1 MVSLEG
7 CKIKYSKGGK
17 KKKKCVCAGK
27 LPQSHP
33 YSLSATVQ
41 VLVDGA
47 PVRIQL
53 WDTAGQV
60 SSVKGTISSG
70 PVGQGLFAGFCGR
83 QYLTGKEGD
92 LLAQRQPFTAMADTG
107 W

>member
-1 MVSLEG
+1 M
-7 CKIKYSKGGK
+7 
-17 KKKKCVCAGK
+17 CAGK

-60 SSVKGTISSG
+60 SSVKGTISSD

-92 LLAQRQPFTAMADTG
+92 LLAQRQPFAAMADTG